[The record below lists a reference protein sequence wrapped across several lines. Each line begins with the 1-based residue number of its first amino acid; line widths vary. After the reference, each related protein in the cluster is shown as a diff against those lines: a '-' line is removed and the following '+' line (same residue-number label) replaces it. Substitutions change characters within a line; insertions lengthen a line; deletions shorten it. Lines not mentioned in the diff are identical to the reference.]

1 MNTRTAV
8 WRTLLTCSLVLS
20 VAWLAGCSST
30 PKKPEQPKGADGY
43 SKYGNPNSYD
53 VLGEHYEV
61 LRDNRGYKE
70 TGIASWYG
78 PGFHGKRASAGET
91 YDMNAMTAA
100 HKTLRIPCF
109 VEVTNLQ
116 NGRKAVL
123 RVNDRGP
130 FHENRIIDLSKA
142 AAEKLGVI
150 ATGTAM
156 VEVRV
161 VDDGFPSKPLDETLQ
176 NMAQASVSVEPQVVA
191 RPVAMPVLASASVS
205 ANTSIS
211 DSSRNDLSRPTPVWG
226 QNIYVQLGA
235 FSLRPNAEQL
245 RSKLTSSGVA
255 QVNVT
260 PNDDGLFRVRIG
272 PVASVEAADALAE
285 KLDAL
290 GVMGRHMVV
299 E

>member
-1 MNTRTAV
+1 MMKLKLM
-8 WRTLLTCSLVLS
+8 WRSLALPTMVLGIALGA
-20 VAWLAGCSST
+20 AWLVGCSST
-30 PKKPEQPKGADGY
+30 PKPPPKGADGY
-43 SKYGNPNSYD
+43 SKYGNPNSYE
-53 VLGEHYEV
+53 VLGKRYAV
-61 LRDNRGYKE
+61 MRDNRGYKE

-91 YDMNAMTAA
+91 YDQNAMTAA
-100 HKTLRIPCF
+100 HKTLRIPCY

-156 VEVRV
+156 VEVRHI
-161 VDDGFPSKPLDETLQ
+161 DDDRPTESLDNPLLA
-176 NMAQASVSVEPQVVA
+176 MAQ
-191 RPVAMPVLASASVS
+191 
-205 ANTSIS
+205 
-211 DSSRNDLSRPTPVWG
+211 PTPPVPRAAPLVPPRAIFNESAQPTPEWG
-226 QNIYVQLGA
+226 RNVYVQIGA

-245 RSKLTSSGVA
+245 QGKLESANIRGAHVVQKS
-255 QVNVT
+255 
-260 PNDDGLFRVRIG
+260 DGLFRVRIG
-272 PVASVEAADALAE
+272 PLASVDDADALAAE
-285 KLDAL
+285 LDAA
-290 GVMGRHMVV
+290 GVGNRHMVV

>member
-1 MNTRTAV
+1 MMTSMLRSLAV
-8 WRTLLTCSLVLS
+8 PGIALGMALS
-20 VAWLAGCSST
+20 AAWLVGCSST
-30 PKKPEQPKGADGY
+30 PKPAPKGADGY
-43 SKYGNPNSYD
+43 SKYGNPNNYE
-53 VLGEHYEV
+53 VLGERYSV
-61 LRDNRGYKE
+61 MRDNRGYKE

-91 YDMNAMTAA
+91 YDQNAMTAA

-156 VEVRV
+156 VEVRHIDV
-161 VDDGFPSKPLDETLQ
+161 EAPVESLDGTLQ
-176 NMAQASVSVEPQVVA
+176 AMAQPVAPVPVVASV
-191 RPVAMPVLASASVS
+191 ASVQ
-205 ANTSIS
+205 
-211 DSSRNDLSRPTPVWG
+211 SSSVMFSETRQPVPEWG
-226 QNIYVQLGA
+226 GNIYVQLGA
-235 FSLRPNAEQL
+235 FSQRPNAEQL
-245 RSKLTSSGVA
+245 RGKLEMANIRG
-255 QVNVT
+255 VNVVQK
-260 PNDDGLFRVRIG
+260 DDGLFRVRIG
-272 PVASVEAADALAE
+272 PLASVDDADALAA
-285 KLDAL
+285 KLDAA
-290 GVMGRHMVV
+290 GVNNRHMVV

>member
-1 MNTRTAV
+1 MNTRAAI
-8 WRTLLTCSLVLS
+8 WRTLLTYGLVLG

-30 PKKPEQPKGADGY
+30 PKKSEPPKGTDGY
-43 SKYGNPNSYD
+43 SKYGNPSSYD

-61 LRDNRGYKE
+61 LRDNRGYRE

-78 PGFHGKRASAGET
+78 PGFNGKRASAGEA

-100 HKTLRIPCF
+100 HKTLRIPCY
-109 VEVTNLQ
+109 VEVSNLQ
-116 NGRKAVL
+116 NGRKAVV

-130 FHENRIIDLSKA
+130 FHENRIIDLSHA

-150 ATGTAM
+150 GTGTAM

-161 VDDGFPSKPLDETLQ
+161 VEDGAPANTVSDHLSDTLQ
-176 NMAQASVSVEPQVVA
+176 NMAQAAPAKPLVSPNPAAQQSMAGSEGLRA
-191 RPVAMPVLASASVS
+191 DLTRP
-205 ANTSIS
+205 I
-211 DSSRNDLSRPTPVWG
+211 PVWG

-245 RSKLTSSGVA
+245 RARLTSSGVA
-255 QVNVT
+255 QVSVM
-260 PNDDGLFRVRIG
+260 PKDDGLFRVRIG
-272 PVASVEAADALAE
+272 PLASVEAADALAE
-285 KLDAL
+285 QLDGL
-290 GVMGRHMVV
+290 GMTGRHMVV

>member
-1 MNTRTAV
+1 MGVGTGDSLAGEVGNMMKLKVIGR
-8 WRTLLTCSLVLS
+8 LLLVPVMALSMSLGGI
-20 VAWLAGCSST
+20 WLAGCSST
-30 PKKPEQPKGADGY
+30 PKPPPKGADGY
-43 SKYGNPNSYD
+43 SKYGNPNSYE
-53 VLGEHYEV
+53 VLGERYAV
-61 LRDNRGYKE
+61 MRDNRGYKE

-91 YDMNAMTAA
+91 YDQNAMTAA
-100 HKTLRIPCF
+100 HKTLRIPCY

-156 VEVRV
+156 VEVRHI
-161 VDDGFPSKPLDETLQ
+161 DGDMPTESLDNTLQ
-176 NMAQASVSVEPQVVA
+176 AMAQPVPPAPRA
-191 RPVAMPVLASASVS
+191 APVAPPSAIFTES
-205 ANTSIS
+205 A
-211 DSSRNDLSRPTPVWG
+211 RPTPEWG
-226 QNIYVQLGA
+226 RNVYVQIGA

-245 RSKLTSSGVA
+245 RSKLELANIRGA
-255 QVNVT
+255 NVVQK
-260 PNDDGLFRVRIG
+260 DDGLFRVRIG
-272 PVASVEAADALAE
+272 PLASVDDADALAA
-285 KLDAL
+285 KLDAA
-290 GVMGRHMVV
+290 GVGNRHMVV

>member
-1 MNTRTAV
+1 MSTQTAL
-8 WRTLLTCSLVLS
+8 WRTLLTYSLILS

-30 PKKPEQPKGADGY
+30 PKKPEPPKGADGY
-43 SKYGNPNSYD
+43 SKYGNPNNYN
-53 VLGEHYEV
+53 VLGERYEV

-78 PGFHGKRASAGET
+78 PGFHGKRASVGET

-156 VEVRV
+156 VEVRI
-161 VDDGFPSKPLDETLQ
+161 VDDGVPSKPLDETLQ
-176 NMAQASVSVEPQVVA
+176 NMAQASVPAEPQVLA
-191 RPVAMPVLASASVS
+191 RPVAMPIL
-205 ANTSIS
+205 TSTRVGTSMS
-211 DSSRNDLSRPTPVWG
+211 DSLRSDLSRPTPVWG

-235 FSLRPNAEQL
+235 FSMRPNAEQL
-245 RSKLTSSGVA
+245 RSKLTSSGVV

-260 PNDDGLFRVRIG
+260 PKDDGLFRVRIG

-285 KLDAL
+285 KLDTL
-290 GVMGRHMVV
+290 GVTGRHMVV